1 MTPTYS
7 RTNERT
13 VNRANLNQMTTA
25 KPTLIDYLFLSIQ
38 KVDLIKLP
46 AGH

>member
-13 VNRANLNQMTTA
+13 INRANLNEMNTA
-25 KPTLIDYLFLSIQ
+25 KPTLIDLFLLEYTKS
-38 KVDLIKLP
+38 
-46 AGH
+46 GFN

>member
-13 VNRANLNQMTTA
+13 INRVNLNEMNTA
-25 KPTLIDYLFLSIQ
+25 KPTLIDLSLLEYT
-38 KVDLIKLP
+38 KS
-46 AGH
+46 GFN